1 MKSLVYNLTEFS
13 VWHCGYFQNRQKL
26 SKEKKKKKKKKNL
39 QNLEILENLVQ
50 YIIDAFRLILRYSRG
65 WK

>member
-1 MKSLVYNLTEFS
+1 MKSLLIILPSSQSDTVVISRTDKII
-13 VWHCGYFQNRQKL
+13 Q
-26 SKEKKKKKKKKNL
+26 KKKKKKNL